1 MAILLDTSILL
12 RFVNATDPQH
22 AVALHAI
29 RTLHAGGQTLQ
40 VAPQILVEFR
50 NSATRPISANGL
62 GLTPE
67 AADRHIE
74 AFEKIFPLILE
85 NPDLHP
91 AWKSLVATGR
101 VIGKQVHDARI
112 AAIAQVNRVEQIL
125 TFNVRHFARFAAI
138 IPDLSVVDPAS
149 V

>member
-1 MAILLDTSILL
+1 
-12 RFVNATDPQH
+12 
-22 AVALHAI
+22 
-29 RTLHAGGQTLQ
+29 
-40 VAPQILVEFR
+40 
-50 NSATRPISANGL
+50 
-62 GLTPE
+62 LTPE